1 MSSILVLLNPH
12 AGGGRAL
19 RYEPAIRTRIR
30 SDHPG
35 VRFVVTES
43 IQAAHALIGDTAAD
57 ARIVLVGGDGTVNR
71 MLPAFLG
78 SERELAIVPLGSGN
92 DIARALGLHKLTWQK
107 ALAHALTAPVSRMD
121 MGQVKFDG
129 RTVQFLACCTSGF
142 DSAVALRA
150 LNGPRWLRGL
160 PRYLLATLHELAVL
174 RTWNLTVH
182 SDGKPLRAGVA
193 LFASALNTPTFG
205 SGIPIT
211 PQASINDGVLNL
223 IVAGRFTR
231 LSTLVMLPKLLIGR
245 HLPDARIHTST
256 FHEMQID
263 AQSLVPLAVDGEYI
277 GETTTLKV
285 RVLPAALQ
293 VVAHVRPLRRFARS
307 LRRQASD

>member
-19 RYEPAIRTRIR
+19 RFEPEIRARIRT
-30 SDHPG
+30 DHPG

-43 IQAAHALIGDTAAD
+43 IQAARALIGDTAAD

-71 MLPAFLG
+71 MLPALLG
-78 SERELAIVPLGSGN
+78 SKRELAVVPLGSGN
-92 DIARALGLHKLTWQK
+92 DIARALGLHKLTWQQ
-107 ALAHALTAPVSRMD
+107 ALAHAIAAPASSMD
-121 MGQVKFDG
+121 VGQVAFDD
-129 RTVQFLACCTSGF
+129 RTVPFLACCTSGF

-160 PRYLLATLHELAVL
+160 PRYLLATLRELAAFRL
-174 RTWNLTVH
+174 WNLIVH
-182 SDGKPLRAGVA
+182 SDDKPLRAGIA
-193 LFASALNTPTFG
+193 LSASALNTPTFG

-211 PQASINDGVLNL
+211 PQASINDGLLDL

-231 LSTLVMLPKLLIGR
+231 FSTLVMLPKLLIGR
-245 HLPDARIHTST
+245 HLPNARIHTST
-256 FHEMQID
+256 FQKMQID
-263 AQSLVPLAVDGEYI
+263 AQPAVPLAVDGEYI
-277 GETTTLKV
+277 GKTTHLVV

-293 VVAHVRPLRRFARS
+293 VVA
-307 LRRQASD
+307 QTI

>member
-19 RYEPAIRTRIR
+19 RFEPDIRARIRT
-30 SDHPG
+30 DHPG

-43 IQAAHALIGDTAAD
+43 IQAAHALIGDTEPD

-71 MLPAFLG
+71 ILPALLG
-78 SERELAIVPLGSGN
+78 SERKLAIVPLGSGN
-92 DIARALGLHKLTWQK
+92 DIARALGLHKLTWQQ
-107 ALAHALTAPVSRMD
+107 ALMHAITSPVSRMD
-121 MGQVKFDG
+121 VGQVEFDD
-129 RTVQFLACCTSGF
+129 RTVPFLACCTSGF

-160 PRYLLATLHELAVL
+160 PRYLLATLRELASF
-174 RTWNLTVH
+174 RMWNLTVH
-182 SDGKPLRAGVA
+182 SNGKPLRAGVA

-211 PQASINDGVLNL
+211 PQACIHDGLLDL
-223 IVAGRFTR
+223 IVAGRFT
-231 LSTLVMLPKLLIGR
+231 LASTLVMLPKLLIGR
-245 HLPDARIHTST
+245 HLPDARIHNST
-256 FHEMQID
+256 FQDMQID
-263 AQSLVPLAVDGEYI
+263 AQPAVPLAVDGEYI
-277 GETTTLKV
+277 GETTHLSV

-293 VVAHVRPLRRFARS
+293 VVARTV
-307 LRRQASD
+307 